1 MCLEEDEM
9 FGCCF
14 LGEGGGGALPSSLEA
29 RNWANSLDKLLLS
42 SYGTALFRAFLQKE
56 YAEENLDFVLKVERY
71 RQAEGCDRDEK
82 LAVLWIRIR
91 KDPHHFGN
99 LDPDQLKIRIRIKE
113 LSWIRTGSGSS
124 SICRWLAK
132 LYGIKHFFK
141 VMSLN
146 LEDRIWIRIRIK

>member
-1 MCLEEDEM
+1 MPSSGGTFSFSLKETKHPCACVSGSRKTSLRSFTQTKKYYEDTERRRPRMMCLEEDEM

-71 RQAEGCDRDEK
+71 RQAERM
-82 LAVLWIRIR
+82 LL
-91 KDPHHFGN
+91 
-99 LDPDQLKIRIRIKE
+99 
-113 LSWIRTGSGSS
+113 
-124 SICRWLAK
+124 
-132 LYGIKHFFK
+132 
-141 VMSLN
+141 
-146 LEDRIWIRIRIK
+146 

>member
-1 MCLEEDEM
+1 MMCLEEDEM

-71 RQAEGCDRDEK
+71 RQAEGCNKKEK
-82 LAVLWIRIR
+82 
-91 KDPHHFGN
+91 P
-99 LDPDQLKIRIRIKE
+99 
-113 LSWIRTGSGSS
+113 GSFTP
-124 SICRWLAK
+124 SIIL
-132 LYGIKHFFK
+132 HPT
-141 VMSLN
+141 
-146 LEDRIWIRIRIK
+146 E

>member
-1 MCLEEDEM
+1 MMCLEEDEM

-71 RQAEGCDRDEK
+71 RQAERM
-82 LAVLWIRIR
+82 L
-91 KDPHHFGN
+91 
-99 LDPDQLKIRIRIKE
+99 
-113 LSWIRTGSGSS
+113 
-124 SICRWLAK
+124 
-132 LYGIKHFFK
+132 
-141 VMSLN
+141 
-146 LEDRIWIRIRIK
+146 